1 MNQKDYH
8 NYKGINDFNNQN
20 SQRNIFYQKY
30 CKYKVKY
37 FELKKQIGGMIFS
50 IFLFKYE
57 NEDDFVTDYDKR
69 KIEGKNS
76 FQIFIEIIKDFG
88 HTPKPYN
95 ILVGANSISD
105 SDYFRFKDSDFY
117 SLYMDN
123 NYGRIEN
130 SIRQYHMYT
139 LFYDDFE
146 SNYSNFSKNSVNEI
160 HFDTGSAYF
169 TPIKYL
175 EIAQHILKPNGKI
188 IWDLMDHLSI
198 IYLYSITDRHFYDT
212 NGRLLSNLNELL
224 DENHLILDL
233 INQTI
238 LPKDDNY
245 FLNNSMAPQIKI
257 QIKYI
262 ENLKKSFK
270 NQPYYGF
277 LDYLRRN
284 YINLSFEEKT
294 YSFQNY
300 SYPVPIRYLEDNFF
314 IDVYDEVINFIVN
327 IVMNLEERK
336 DYIRLK
342 ILTSGKIGELIARV
356 LFDKELEISFLDIHQ
371 VKTNGV
377 NKDKIQD
384 YIYERFYFEW
394 KFIEAT
400 KLD

>member
-1 MNQKDYH
+1 MNKKDYKNH
-8 NYKGINDFNNQN
+8 SNLN
-20 SQRNIFYQKY
+20 SQKNIYYQKY
-30 CKYKVKY
+30 CKYKKKY
-37 FELKKQIGGMIFS
+37 FELKKQIGGIIFS

-57 NEDDFVTDYDKR
+57 NEDDFATDYDKR

-76 FQIFIEIIKDFG
+76 FQIFIESIRDFG
-88 HTPKPYN
+88 HTQNPYN

-117 SLYMDN
+117 SLYMDK
-123 NYGRIEN
+123 NYGLIEN

-146 SNYSNFSKNSVNEI
+146 SNYRNFSKNSVNEI

-188 IWDLMDHLSI
+188 IWDLMEHFSI
-198 IYLYSITDRHFYDT
+198 IYLYSLTDKQFYDA
-212 NGRLLSNLNELL
+212 NGKLLSNLNELL
-224 DENHLILDL
+224 DENHLILNL

-245 FLNNSMAPQIKI
+245 FLNNSMAPQINI
-257 QIKYI
+257 QIKYK
-262 ENLKKSFK
+262 ENIKKSFK
-270 NQPYYGF
+270 NEPYNGF
-277 LDYLRRN
+277 LDYLRKN

-356 LFDKELEISFLDIHQ
+356 LFDKELERNFLDIHQ
-371 VKTNGV
+371 VKKNGV

-384 YIYERFYFEW
+384 YIYERFYDES